1 MTSNS
6 IYAFFKSN
14 KYTLTYLRIIENRKT
29 NPLPKDVYSEK
40 HHIIPKCMG
49 GNNDK
54 ENLIKISGREHFIL
68 HWLLTKMVD
77 GHYRYKMLEAFSI
90 FSNNKNRNIR
100 FTSRQIE
107 SMRKANAAASS
118 ERNKG
123 NASWKFRKVDSVE
136 TRKLKSQSS
145 SKSRWVNN
153 GIEESFVQSHV
164 EMVESKSWSYGR
176 IKSDKIKKPRPPT
189 SEETKR
195 KLSITSKKALTGV
208 KKSKEHCEALSKSQK
223 NQEKIKCEFCNGIFG
238 KRNFK
243 ASHGPHCKHNPNR
256 SQISIDRSIVKSI
269 KHKERWK
276 NNSLPEQTCPHC
288 QYQSNSLG
296 NMKRWHFDKCKMKKD
311 SKSPVVLSVP
321 PSDVLPI

>member
-14 KYTLTYLRIIENRKT
+14 KYTLTYLKIIENRKT
-29 NPLPKDVYSEK
+29 NPLPKDVYTEK

-123 NASWKFRKVDSVE
+123 NTAWKSRLPDSDE
-136 TRKLKSQSS
+136 TKLLRSQSS
-145 SKSRWVNN
+145 AKSRWVNN
-153 GIEESFVQSHV
+153 GTEESFTQSHV
-164 EMVESKSWSYGR
+164 ELVVSSFWSYGR

-195 KLSITSKKALTGV
+195 KLSISSKKALTGV
-208 KKSKEHCEALSKSQK
+208 KKSKEHCEAMSKSRR
-223 NQEKIKCEFCNGIFG
+223 NQEKIKCEFCDGIFT
-238 KRNFK
+238 KNNYK
-243 ASHGPHCKHNPNR
+243 ASHGHHCKYNPQR
-256 SQISIDRSIVKSI
+256 TQLSIERENAARNKR
-269 KHKERWK
+269 KEWML
-276 NNSLPEQTCPHC
+276 NNPTPVYICDHC
-288 QYQSNSLG
+288 NYQSDSLG
-296 NMKRWHFDKCKMKKD
+296 NMKRWHFDNCKLKNKT
-311 SKSPVVLSVP
+311 
-321 PSDVLPI
+321 I